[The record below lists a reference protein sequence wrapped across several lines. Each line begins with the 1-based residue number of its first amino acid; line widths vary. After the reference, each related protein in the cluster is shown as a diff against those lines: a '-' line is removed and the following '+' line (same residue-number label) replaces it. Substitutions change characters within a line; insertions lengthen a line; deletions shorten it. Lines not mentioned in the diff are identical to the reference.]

1 MCDLLGDEC
10 YFAAMD
16 SQRSTISGL
25 FVCESMKKMKL
36 GRERK
41 KRGACA

>member
-16 SQRSTISGL
+16 SQRSTISGV
-25 FVCESMKKMKL
+25 FVCESIEEDGTWK
-36 GRERK
+36 REK
-41 KRGACA
+41 E